1 MLRLINR
8 SLRLPGLPI
17 AVAIVASAVTMPEL
31 GAQAPASGD
40 SIALSLDDALR
51 RGMER
56 NEDIGVARSRVRGAG
71 AQRSA
76 ARSVFLPQITS
87 QSSYSRTLRGPFSDL
102 GRSVRSG
109 TGSEELGSLFDE
121 LTSRKNSYSNSL
133 GASQVLFNKS
143 ALANLRATREL
154 EQVHELQLTERE
166 LEVSLEIVQAYYGA
180 VLADRIAEISVAA
193 LESANE
199 HLDHVRRTRSA
210 GNASDLDVLSVEVQ
224 RDNLEPD
231 RIQAL
236 NARDQALRNLDRL
249 IGLGAEGSLRLT
261 DVLNPKAF
269 AAVPRA
275 TLDSVARS
283 ALGRR
288 AGIAAAD
295 HQIRVNKLR
304 ESGAKAAWMPSIVLG
319 ASFAKQ
325 GAWANGAP
333 DGEDLRDDWSL
344 SVAIQ
349 SPLFDGGQRKA
360 DVAQARELAVQSQ
373 LQHEQL
379 KKAVLLEVAQQRGEL
394 DRAAVAVAA
403 RSQTAATAAHTY
415 SLATLA
421 YEKGVVNT
429 LQLSDSRLQLRQ
441 ARVNEVQALHDYYV
455 ALARLRRAAGHTPH
469 PMS

>member
-1 MLRLINR
+1 
-8 SLRLPGLPI
+8 
-17 AVAIVASAVTMPEL
+17 
-31 GAQAPASGD
+31 
-40 SIALSLDDALR
+40 
-51 RGMER
+51 
-56 NEDIGVARSRVRGAG
+56 
-71 AQRSA
+71 
-76 ARSVFLPQITS
+76 
-87 QSSYSRTLRGPFSDL
+87 
-102 GRSVRSG
+102 
-109 TGSEELGSLFDE
+109 
-121 LTSRKNSYSNSL
+121 
-133 GASQVLFNKS
+133 
-143 ALANLRATREL
+143 
-154 EQVHELQLTERE
+154 
-166 LEVSLEIVQAYYGA
+166 
-180 VLADRIAEISVAA
+180 
-193 LESANE
+193 
-199 HLDHVRRTRSA
+199 
-210 GNASDLDVLSVEVQ
+210 VLSVEVQ

-231 RIQAL
+231 RVQAL

-249 IGLGAEGSLRLT
+249 IGLGADGSLRLT
-261 DVLNPKAF
+261 DVLNPKTF
-269 AAVPRA
+269 APVPAA
-275 TLDSVARS
+275 TLDSIARS

-288 AGIAAAD
+288 ASIAAAD

-304 ESGAKAAWMPSIVLG
+304 ESGARASWLPSVVLG

-333 DGEDLRDDWSL
+333 ESEDLRDNWAL

-379 KKAVLLEVAQQRGEL
+379 RKAVLLDVAQQRGEL

-429 LQLSDSRLQLRQ
+429 LQLTDSRLQLRQ
-441 ARVNEVQALHDYYV
+441 ARVNEVQALHDYHV

-469 PMS
+469 PVN